1 LNNSSLYDTV
11 CAIATPAGVGGIAV
25 IRISGS
31 ESFTILNKIFYK
43 DFRNSNPFNIS
54 TSDANKI
61 FHGYIFDVDEQIDEV
76 LVSVF
81 KSPNSFTGEDTIEI
95 SCHGGFFIAGKI
107 ISLLNKLGIRIAEP
121 GEFSKR
127 AFLNGKIDLSQAEA
141 IADLITSATDSA
153 HKTSL
158 SQLEG
163 SLSSYIKSV
172 REELIKITSLVELEL
187 DFAEEDVEFVNKKEV
202 KEKISNV
209 ILELNRIIS
218 TYITGKIIKEG
229 VNLVIAG
236 KPNSGKS
243 SLFNFFLNS
252 ERAIVSNIAGT
263 TRDFIE
269 ENILIKGILFKLTDT
284 AGIRVSKDEIES
296 EGIKRSYEKIK
307 NSDLVIYLVDSNS
320 KQVDIIDSIEYFK
333 TYFDLN
339 KSILVFSKSDLEND
353 FEFIEQIIPENINY
367 HKISIKDISAIDSLK
382 VAMIEKLHLTNITN
396 ESDKLIITNLR
407 HKNCLEKTVNSLS
420 EALITIDSGMSGE
433 YISLDLRNSL
443 NSLAEIT
450 GEFTNDDILN
460 SIFLNFCIG
469 K

>member
-1 LNNSSLYDTV
+1 LNNSSLYDTVCAIATSLYDTV

-243 SLFNFFLNS
+243 SLF
-252 ERAIVSNIAGT
+252 
-263 TRDFIE
+263 
-269 ENILIKGILFKLTDT
+269 
-284 AGIRVSKDEIES
+284 
-296 EGIKRSYEKIK
+296 
-307 NSDLVIYLVDSNS
+307 
-320 KQVDIIDSIEYFK
+320 
-333 TYFDLN
+333 
-339 KSILVFSKSDLEND
+339 
-353 FEFIEQIIPENINY
+353 
-367 HKISIKDISAIDSLK
+367 
-382 VAMIEKLHLTNITN
+382 
-396 ESDKLIITNLR
+396 
-407 HKNCLEKTVNSLS
+407 TVNQTVANLLY
-420 EALITIDSGMSGE
+420 LIFS
-433 YISLDLRNSL
+433 
-443 NSLAEIT
+443 
-450 GEFTNDDILN
+450 
-460 SIFLNFCIG
+460 
-469 K
+469 